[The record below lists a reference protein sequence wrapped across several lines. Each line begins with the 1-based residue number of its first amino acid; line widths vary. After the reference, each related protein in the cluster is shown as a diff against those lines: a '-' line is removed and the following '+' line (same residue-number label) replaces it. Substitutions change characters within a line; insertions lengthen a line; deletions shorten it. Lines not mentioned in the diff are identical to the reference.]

1 MVVLI
6 LRLLWPPGRGIAH
19 QTLFVVLVSSLQL
32 QSGLRWSRAA
42 ERKAGERTS
51 VHVVCS
57 GEHGP
62 RPSLPSLGSVQS
74 PPGAIIHA
82 ALRMDGK
89 HGRSG
94 RQHHHWLGRLHDAL
108 VQADGDESGR
118 EPGSQPEDWLPN
130 RRRFYTPTYPVVDR
144 RRPEHVEL
152 GMGRVQIPTVLL
164 GNRSIVGRRR
174 MDGINAAAP
183 TSTNRRAHA
192 THEAAI
198 Q

>member
-1 MVVLI
+1 MRTKLF
-6 LRLLWPPGRGIAH
+6 LWSLSPPSSSSPGSGGAEPQSGRQGSARLLTWCVPGS
-19 QTLFVVLVSSLQL
+19 TD
-32 QSGLRWSRAA
+32 
-42 ERKAGERTS
+42 
-51 VHVVCS
+51 
-57 GEHGP
+57 P
-62 RPSLPSLGSVQS
+62 RPSLPSLGSVQYNLVA

-94 RQHHHWLGRLHDAL
+94 RQHHHWLGRLHDAV

-192 THEAAI
+192 T
-198 Q
+198 QVTTPSSKSCSRLLLS